1 MAPQSYVTME
11 SLPLTPNGKL
21 DRRRL
26 PEPGLVSN
34 LAEHRAPRTETEK
47 ILCQLFAEVTNNTQV
62 GLDDNFFAIGGDSI
76 SAMRLVS
83 RARAM
88 GLHMSTR
95 DVFAHQSPLLLA
107 ISVREVDAPDSAAR
121 NYWRDHLSALSSA
134 SLLSLPA
141 AQEPGVG
148 FGEAWLSL
156 DKESVAGLE
165 DFCRAHGLTQAT
177 VLLGAYALM
186 LGRLSRLDEIVIGSV
201 RSGRSSALPE
211 VERGIGLFIDTMPL
225 YLDLSAGQSL
235 VQWLQ
240 ALQAEQAVQ
249 ETHAHFGLTAA
260 QALTPFAGTP
270 LFEALFVYANYP
282 AAQGERKFGDVQIQ
296 SVGGEDGAH
305 YPVSLSVIPSE
316 RLTMRLS
323 FDRSRIDQA
332 QGEQLLE
339 RLGELLRGLSSH
351 AQTSLKAVPLL
362 QAQER
367 RALLAQAAGAMVDVA
382 QPTQTLPDLFGEQ
395 VLRHPEAVAV
405 VYESQRLSYAELDA
419 RANQMARV
427 LIDKGVGPDQL
438 VAIMLDRSPEMIVA
452 LLAIVKAGGAY
463 LPLDPDYPAARLEF
477 MLADSQ
483 ARVLITTDARYAS
496 LVQSIEQARAQNP
509 EAMLVS
515 TPLVMPPALH
525 LDAPEMAAELA
536 AKSDAPIRQSE
547 RLAVLHSEHLA
558 YLIYTSG
565 STGRPK
571 GAGIPHQNV
580 IRLLTQTQHWFN
592 FDHRDVWSLFHSIAF
607 DFSVWEIWGALGY
620 GGKLVIV
627 PDEVRRSTP
636 DFVRLLKSER
646 VTVLNQT
653 PSAFEVLIAEDAQ
666 QHDPSD
672 PLSLRAV
679 IFGGEALNPTKLKP
693 WWALHPV
700 GTPELINMYGITETT
715 VHVTY
720 RVLSLDDAE
729 GDTSYVGEPIPDLA
743 SYILD
748 TALEPVPQGVV
759 GELYIGGAGLARGYL
774 GRAGLSAERFMAC
787 PFGVP
792 GARMYRTGDLAFRA
806 ANGEIAFLGRAD
818 DQVKIRGYR
827 IETGEIEAALL
838 QGFASQLGQVAVI
851 ARAVGGEQR
860 LVAYVVAR
868 TGHEVP
874 EQSVLRAKLLET
886 LPEFMAPQSYVTMES
901 LPLTPNGKLD
911 RRRLP
916 EPGLVSNLAEHRA
929 PRTETEKIL
938 CQLFAEVTNNTHVGL
953 DDNFFAIGGDSIS
966 AIRLVSRARSLGLK
980 LNTRAIFL
988 HQTPESLSNVTSQ
1001 LEASQIVTTWIED
1014 GVVPALPIYHQLLRG
1029 TGSIKRFHQ
1038 AVWLDAP
1045 EYMQQERVAQALNTL
1060 RAHHGALRL
1069 RTQGQGTQTQFM
1081 IEPAV
1086 TLEALAL
1093 PTLDVSTLPTAQA
1106 EQTVREAFMQMSAR
1120 LDPSVSGGMVAALWV
1135 ERDKQQGPLLLLVIH
1150 HFAIDG
1156 VSWRILIEDLIA
1168 LTQPVAQALPTR
1180 TQSLL
1185 AWGEALQ
1192 GQARTGARRVEQDLW
1207 LSQLEGAQSL
1217 PLDRP
1222 VTPAQNTQARAA
1234 HATGSLDAV
1243 RTQQLLR
1250 APGVYHARID
1260 DVLLAALGLALR
1272 DWSRTVYQQDLQ
1284 DPLIALEGH
1293 GREMDADLTRT
1304 IGWFTSMFPLRL
1316 RLGAVALDDA
1326 QRSGHAVL
1334 SVKESLRALPDKGL
1348 GYGVLRYLDTS
1359 SALHIDAGTSTL
1371 IDPQVVFNYHGRF
1384 ERGVQ
1389 ADRATWRMAPNS
1401 LAVGQDDVTR
1411 SRQHLLEINS
1421 MLDANGMFQFQIEY
1435 CDLAHDAQSIEALT
1449 KAFERSL
1456 AELVEH
1462 CLNNPL
1468 PVTYSSVD
1476 TTDDYDPMLPLRTT
1490 GSKPPLFCVHAGSG
1504 SGTVFRPLTEA
1515 LGKDQPVWAL
1525 HAKGQEP
1532 GESPHKTIDE
1542 IVECYI
1548 AGIIRVQPQGPYHLL
1563 GWSFG
1568 GWIVQE
1574 ICRRLELR
1582 GQEVRLLVILDTQIR
1597 PPSTWTDRSLVGK
1610 HGQVLCMAKDS
1621 RIDLSKVPNDYESH
1635 LQVVHQW
1642 MLDNNEIPSTAS
1654 VAWFEEALEQVAVRQ
1669 NLIVLHTIQA
1679 CSASILL
1686 LRAAK
1691 EPVSEFKDAF
1701 DWSRYTRGSL
1711 VTVDMDVEHGKMADP
1726 EASKEIAQLL
1736 QSRLK

>member
-1 MAPQSYVTME
+1 MAADGLAVGQDDVTRSRQHLLEINSMLDANGMFQFQVEYCDLAHDAQSIEAFVQAFE
-11 SLPLTPNGKL
+11 QSLV
-21 DRRRL
+21 
-26 PEPGLVSN
+26 E
-34 LAEHRAPRTETEK
+34 LAEHCLNQPLPVTSSPADFPSVHVTQTVINDLVALYPDLENIVALTS
-47 ILCQLFAEVTNNTQV
+47 LQQGLAFQTSTLSADQHDPYHVQVLLHLAGDLNTTALQLTW
-62 GLDDNFFAIGGDSI
+62 
-76 SAMRLVS
+76 SALVNRHMSLRLVVAPS
-83 RARAM
+83 QIGM
-88 GLHMSTR
+88 GLGVVRDASAYEMIHASVPNGDR
-95 DVFAHQSPLLLA
+95 DVMVAALQAQDRLKRFDLEQGPLARLTWLNVSPQQHILMISNHHILLDGWSAPLVLEELASLYKTACDVAPSVLPRAFDWRAHLVWLA
-107 ISVREVDAPDSAAR
+107 KQDQDAAR
-121 NYWRDHLSALSSA
+121 NYWRDHLSALSSV
-134 SLLSLPA
+134 SRLSLPT
-141 AQEPGVG
+141 AQAPGEG

-165 DFCRAHGLTQAT
+165 GFCRAHGLTQAT
-177 VLLGAYALM
+177 VLLGVYALM

-211 VERGIGLFIDTMPL
+211 VERGVGLFIDTMPL

-282 AAQGERKFGDVQIQ
+282 APQGERKFGDLQIQ

-332 QGEQLLE
+332 QGEQLIE
-339 RLGELLRGLSSH
+339 RLGELLRGLPSH

-395 VLRHPEAVAV
+395 VLRHPDAVAV
-405 VYESQRLSYAELDA
+405 VVESQRLSYAELDA

-515 TPLVMPPALH
+515 TPLAMPPALH
-525 LDAPEMAAELA
+525 LDAPQMAAELA

-720 RVLSLDDAE
+720 RMLSLADAE

-748 TALEPVPQGVV
+748 TALEPVLQGVV

-787 PFGVP
+787 PFGAP

-838 QGFASQLGQVAVI
+838 HGFEAQLGQVAVI

-868 TGHEVP
+868 AGHAVP

-916 EPGLVSNLAEHRA
+916 EPGLASNLAEHRT

-938 CQLFAEVTNNTHVGL
+938 CQLFAEVTNNTQVGL
-953 DDNFFAIGGDSIS
+953 DDNFFAIGGHSLL
-966 AIRLVSRARSLGLK
+966 AIRLIAQLRQTHGL
-980 LNTRAIFL
+980 
-988 HQTPESLSNVTSQ
+988 E
-1001 LEASQIVTTWIED
+1001 
-1014 GVVPALPIYHQLLRG
+1014 
-1029 TGSIKRFHQ
+1029 
-1038 AVWLDAP
+1038 
-1045 EYMQQERVAQALNTL
+1045 
-1060 RAHHGALRL
+1060 
-1069 RTQGQGTQTQFM
+1069 
-1081 IEPAV
+1081 
-1086 TLEALAL
+1086 
-1093 PTLDVSTLPTAQA
+1093 
-1106 EQTVREAFMQMSAR
+1106 
-1120 LDPSVSGGMVAALWV
+1120 
-1135 ERDKQQGPLLLLVIH
+1135 
-1150 HFAIDG
+1150 
-1156 VSWRILIEDLIA
+1156 
-1168 LTQPVAQALPTR
+1168 
-1180 TQSLL
+1180 
-1185 AWGEALQ
+1185 
-1192 GQARTGARRVEQDLW
+1192 
-1207 LSQLEGAQSL
+1207 
-1217 PLDRP
+1217 
-1222 VTPAQNTQARAA
+1222 
-1234 HATGSLDAV
+1234 
-1243 RTQQLLR
+1243 
-1250 APGVYHARID
+1250 
-1260 DVLLAALGLALR
+1260 LALR
-1272 DWSRTVYQQDLQ
+1272 DLFM
-1284 DPLIALEGH
+1284 H
-1293 GREMDADLTRT
+1293 
-1304 IGWFTSMFPLRL
+1304 
-1316 RLGAVALDDA
+1316 
-1326 QRSGHAVL
+1326 
-1334 SVKESLRALPDKGL
+1334 
-1348 GYGVLRYLDTS
+1348 
-1359 SALHIDAGTSTL
+1359 ST
-1371 IDPQVVFNYHGRF
+1371 P
-1384 ERGVQ
+1384 
-1389 ADRATWRMAPNS
+1389 
-1401 LAVGQDDVTR
+1401 
-1411 SRQHLLEINS
+1411 
-1421 MLDANGMFQFQIEY
+1421 
-1435 CDLAHDAQSIEALT
+1435 EALAPHLAEVKASPAPSIIAGAGRRKRT
-1449 KAFERSL
+1449 KA
-1456 AELVEH
+1456 
-1462 CLNNPL
+1462 
-1468 PVTYSSVD
+1468 
-1476 TTDDYDPMLPLRTT
+1476 
-1490 GSKPPLFCVHAGSG
+1490 
-1504 SGTVFRPLTEA
+1504 
-1515 LGKDQPVWAL
+1515 
-1525 HAKGQEP
+1525 
-1532 GESPHKTIDE
+1532 
-1542 IVECYI
+1542 
-1548 AGIIRVQPQGPYHLL
+1548 
-1563 GWSFG
+1563 
-1568 GWIVQE
+1568 
-1574 ICRRLELR
+1574 
-1582 GQEVRLLVILDTQIR
+1582 
-1597 PPSTWTDRSLVGK
+1597 
-1610 HGQVLCMAKDS
+1610 
-1621 RIDLSKVPNDYESH
+1621 
-1635 LQVVHQW
+1635 
-1642 MLDNNEIPSTAS
+1642 DN
-1654 VAWFEEALEQVAVRQ
+1654 
-1669 NLIVLHTIQA
+1669 
-1679 CSASILL
+1679 
-1686 LRAAK
+1686 
-1691 EPVSEFKDAF
+1691 
-1701 DWSRYTRGSL
+1701 
-1711 VTVDMDVEHGKMADP
+1711 
-1726 EASKEIAQLL
+1726 
-1736 QSRLK
+1736 

>member
-1 MAPQSYVTME
+1 VARAGHEVPEQSVLRAKLLETLPEFMAPQSYVVMQ

-34 LAEHRAPRTETEK
+34 LAEHRAPRTEIEK

-76 SAMRLVS
+76 SAIRLVS
-83 RARAM
+83 RARAC
-88 GLHMSTR
+88 GLKLNTR
-95 DVFAHQSPLLLA
+95 DIFLYQIPESLAGVTSQLDASQVVATWVEDGPVPALPIYQQLLRSSGSIKRFHQAVWLDAPEQLSHEQVSQALHALRIHHGALRLRTQGSGVHTQFIIDPSVTLEPIALPILDVRDMEPEQVASTVHEAFMQMSERLEPSVPGGMLAALWVKRNTQQGPLLLLA
-107 ISVREVDAPDSAAR
+107 IHHFAIDGVSWRILIEDLITVTQSSAQALPVRTQSLRAWGENLHAQAISGARRLEQSLWLTQLEGAQSLPLDRPVTPVQNTQARAAHIKGSLDAVRTQQLLRAPGVYHARIDDVLVAALGLALRDWSRTRYQQDLRDPLIALEGHGRETEADLTRTLGWFTSMFPVRLRLSEIDPRDAQRAGHAVLSVKESLRALPDKGLGYGVLRYLDTSSALNIDTGASALIDPQVVFNYHGRFDRGVQADRATWRMAPNGLAVGQDDVTRSRQHLLEINAMLDANGMFQFQVEYCDLAHDAQSIGAFVEAFEQSLVELTEHCLNQPLPVTYSPADFPSVRVTQTVVNDLVAVYPDLENIVALTSLQQGLAFQTSTLSTDQHDPYHVQVLLHLDGDLNTTALQLAWSALVNRHMSLRLVVAPSHAGMGLGVVRDASAYEVVRASVPNTDLDGMVAALQAQDRLRRFDLEQGPLVRLTWLNVSPQQHVLMISNHHILLDGWSAPLVLEELASLYKNACDATPSVLPRAFDWSAHLAWLAKQDQDAAR

-134 SLLSLPA
+134 SRLSLPA
-141 AQEPGVG
+141 AQEPGEG

-165 DFCRAHGLTQAT
+165 GFCRAHGLTQAT

-211 VERGIGLFIDTMPL
+211 VERGVGLFIDTMPL
-225 YLDLSAGQSL
+225 YLELSAGQSL

-282 AAQGERKFGDVQIQ
+282 APQGERKFGDLQIQ
-296 SVGGEDGAH
+296 SVTGEDGAH

-323 FDRSRIDQA
+323 FDRSRIDSA
-332 QGEQLLE
+332 QGEQLIE
-339 RLGELLRGLSSH
+339 RLGELLRVLPSH

-367 RALLAQAAGAMVDVA
+367 RALLAQAAGAMVDVT

-395 VLRHPEAVAV
+395 VLRHPDAVAV
-405 VYESQRLSYAELDA
+405 VVESQRLSYAELDA

-496 LVQSIEQARAQNP
+496 LVQSIAQARAQNP

-515 TPLVMPPALH
+515 TPLAMPPALH
-525 LDAPEMAAELA
+525 LDAPQMAAELA

-571 GAGIPHQNV
+571 GAGIAHQNV

-672 PLSLRAV
+672 PLSLRVV

-720 RVLSLDDAE
+720 RVLSLADAE

-787 PFGVP
+787 PFGAP

-868 TGHEVP
+868 AGYAVP

-938 CQLFAEVTNNTHVGL
+938 CQLFAEVTNNTQVGL
-953 DDNFFAIGGDSIS
+953 DDNFFAIGGHSLL
-966 AIRLVSRARSLGLK
+966 AIRL
-980 LNTRAIFL
+980 
-988 HQTPESLSNVTSQ
+988 
-1001 LEASQIVTTWIED
+1001 
-1014 GVVPALPIYHQLLRG
+1014 
-1029 TGSIKRFHQ
+1029 
-1038 AVWLDAP
+1038 
-1045 EYMQQERVAQALNTL
+1045 
-1060 RAHHGALRL
+1060 
-1069 RTQGQGTQTQFM
+1069 
-1081 IEPAV
+1081 
-1086 TLEALAL
+1086 
-1093 PTLDVSTLPTAQA
+1093 
-1106 EQTVREAFMQMSAR
+1106 
-1120 LDPSVSGGMVAALWV
+1120 
-1135 ERDKQQGPLLLLVIH
+1135 
-1150 HFAIDG
+1150 
-1156 VSWRILIEDLIA
+1156 
-1168 LTQPVAQALPTR
+1168 
-1180 TQSLL
+1180 
-1185 AWGEALQ
+1185 
-1192 GQARTGARRVEQDLW
+1192 
-1207 LSQLEGAQSL
+1207 
-1217 PLDRP
+1217 
-1222 VTPAQNTQARAA
+1222 
-1234 HATGSLDAV
+1234 
-1243 RTQQLLR
+1243 
-1250 APGVYHARID
+1250 
-1260 DVLLAALGLALR
+1260 
-1272 DWSRTVYQQDLQ
+1272 
-1284 DPLIALEGH
+1284 
-1293 GREMDADLTRT
+1293 
-1304 IGWFTSMFPLRL
+1304 
-1316 RLGAVALDDA
+1316 
-1326 QRSGHAVL
+1326 
-1334 SVKESLRALPDKGL
+1334 
-1348 GYGVLRYLDTS
+1348 
-1359 SALHIDAGTSTL
+1359 
-1371 IDPQVVFNYHGRF
+1371 
-1384 ERGVQ
+1384 
-1389 ADRATWRMAPNS
+1389 
-1401 LAVGQDDVTR
+1401 
-1411 SRQHLLEINS
+1411 
-1421 MLDANGMFQFQIEY
+1421 
-1435 CDLAHDAQSIEALT
+1435 
-1449 KAFERSL
+1449 
-1456 AELVEH
+1456 
-1462 CLNNPL
+1462 
-1468 PVTYSSVD
+1468 
-1476 TTDDYDPMLPLRTT
+1476 
-1490 GSKPPLFCVHAGSG
+1490 
-1504 SGTVFRPLTEA
+1504 
-1515 LGKDQPVWAL
+1515 
-1525 HAKGQEP
+1525 
-1532 GESPHKTIDE
+1532 
-1542 IVECYI
+1542 
-1548 AGIIRVQPQGPYHLL
+1548 
-1563 GWSFG
+1563 
-1568 GWIVQE
+1568 
-1574 ICRRLELR
+1574 
-1582 GQEVRLLVILDTQIR
+1582 
-1597 PPSTWTDRSLVGK
+1597 
-1610 HGQVLCMAKDS
+1610 
-1621 RIDLSKVPNDYESH
+1621 
-1635 LQVVHQW
+1635 
-1642 MLDNNEIPSTAS
+1642 
-1654 VAWFEEALEQVAVRQ
+1654 
-1669 NLIVLHTIQA
+1669 
-1679 CSASILL
+1679 
-1686 LRAAK
+1686 
-1691 EPVSEFKDAF
+1691 
-1701 DWSRYTRGSL
+1701 
-1711 VTVDMDVEHGKMADP
+1711 
-1726 EASKEIAQLL
+1726 IAQLRQTHGL
-1736 QSRLK
+1736 ELGLRDLFMHSTPGALAPHLVEVKAIPAPSIIAGAGRRKRNKADN